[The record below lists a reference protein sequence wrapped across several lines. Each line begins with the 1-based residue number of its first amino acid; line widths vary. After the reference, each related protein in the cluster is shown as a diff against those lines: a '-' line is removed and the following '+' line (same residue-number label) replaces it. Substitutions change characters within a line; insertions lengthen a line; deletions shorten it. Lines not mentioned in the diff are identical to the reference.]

1 MRGRSAL
8 AILLAIL
15 ICVPVVGGTNAS
27 TSMEEEEVMDPCMED
42 PEQPCANQTVLYL
55 WSNGQSTFWSHFN
68 ANETDNANS
77 NNYSQQKDNGAINI
91 DIRFSMKPQLSKRL
105 NMTLDGEIRVVLNL
119 TVEGD
124 WTNDNDADSACG
136 QNDCEE
142 LNVTLWAG
150 ATQIFR
156 QHVPQLTQGENTV
169 IFTYRITEEQTLWDS
184 STANPSIQIQM
195 KLKGNYQQTSFISAS
210 GDPAEF
216 TMGMAADGSSRVEMP
231 IDPASW
237 DESFQAGD
245 EEVKKAEEQPGFL
258 FMSAL
263 ATMTLAA
270 VYLPSRKDSEN
281 VSDRS

>member
-1 MRGRSAL
+1 
-8 AILLAIL
+8 
-15 ICVPVVGGTNAS
+15 
-27 TSMEEEEVMDPCMED
+27 MEEEEVMDPCMED

-169 IFTYRITEEQTLWDS
+169 IFTHRITEAQTLWDS

-195 KLKGNYQQTSFISAS
+195 KLKGNYQQTSFITAS
-210 GDPAEF
+210 GEAAEF
-216 TMGMAADGSSRVEMP
+216 TMGMSADGGSRVEMP
-231 IDPASW
+231 IDPTSW
-237 DESFQAGD
+237 DKTFQAGED
-245 EEVKKAEEQPGFL
+245 ELPAAEEQPGFL

>member
-15 ICVPVVGGTNAS
+15 ICVPVVGGTNTS
-27 TSMEEEEVMDPCMED
+27 TSMEEEEVIDPCMED
-42 PEQPCANQTVLYL
+42 PEQPCTNQTILYL

-68 ANETDNANS
+68 ANETDNAADNV
-77 NNYSQQKDNGAINI
+77 YSQQKDNGAISI
-91 DIRFSMKPQLSKRL
+91 DERFSMNPSLNKRL
-105 NMTLDGEIRVVLNL
+105 NMTLDAEIRVVLNL

-124 WTNDNDADSACG
+124 WTNDNDADTACG

-156 QHVPQLTQGENTV
+156 QHVPQLSQGENSV
-169 IFTYRITEEQTLWDS
+169 IFTHRITEAQTLWDS

-195 KLKGNYQQTSFISAS
+195 KLKGNYQESNLIFAS
-210 GDPAEF
+210 GEPAEF
-216 TMGMAADGSSRVEMP
+216 TMGMSADGGSRVEMP

-237 DESFQAGD
+237 DEAFQAGD
-245 EEVKKAEEQPGFL
+245 ELPAAEEQPGFL

>member
-15 ICVPVVGGTNAS
+15 ICVPVVGGTNTS

-42 PEQPCANQTVLYL
+42 PEQPCTNQTTLYL

-68 ANETDNANS
+68 ANETGNAGDNM
-77 NNYSQQKDNGAINI
+77 YSQEKTQGVINI
-91 DIRFSMKPQLSKRL
+91 DQRFSMNPQMSKRL
-105 NMTLDGEIRVVLNL
+105 NMTLDGEIRIVLNIYL
-119 TVEGD
+119 EGD
-124 WTNDNDADSACG
+124 WTNNDNEGPCT
-136 QNDCEE
+136 NDCEE
-142 LNVTLWAG
+142 LNVTIWAG
-150 ATQIFR
+150 ATTIVR
-156 QHVPQLTQGENTV
+156 QHVPQVSNGWNPITITH
-169 IFTYRITEEQTLWDS
+169 RITEGQTLWDA
-184 STANPSIQIQM
+184 STANPSIQIEM
-195 KLKGNYQQTSFISAS
+195 KIKGDRQQTSPITVSGEIANFTIGLS
-210 GDPAEF
+210 GDGG
-216 TMGMAADGSSRVEMP
+216 TRVEMP